1 MYISHNISND
11 KLASFKVQPK
21 YKHTNLWKLVILHQ
35 LHDWHTIIKFENSG
49 QVVHGVCWPRMPV
62 TNFSIHPNFPA
73 ILPICF
79 MWTCYVADFQKMT
92 PAALHAS
99 KSSSFKRLK
108 VKGTTSRYNAQVFFE
123 PDYQCWISLQ
133 LIFLEIINDLP
144 IGFPINNII
153 SHFPGISC
161 APDLVKL
168 SPRHRH

>member
-21 YKHTNLWKLVILHQ
+21 YKQTYKPIKIIHFTSTSRLTHNNKIWTFRSSGSRCILAKNAGYKLY
-35 LHDWHTIIKFENSG
+35 
-49 QVVHGVCWPRMPV
+49 
-62 TNFSIHPNFPA
+62 PNFPA

-99 KSSSFKRLK
+99 KSSSFRRLK

-133 LIFLEIINDLP
+133 LIFLE
-144 IGFPINNII
+144 
-153 SHFPGISC
+153 
-161 APDLVKL
+161 LVVHLICQDSLQDTDFNTLLFLNKL
-168 SPRHRH
+168 SLSTPSF